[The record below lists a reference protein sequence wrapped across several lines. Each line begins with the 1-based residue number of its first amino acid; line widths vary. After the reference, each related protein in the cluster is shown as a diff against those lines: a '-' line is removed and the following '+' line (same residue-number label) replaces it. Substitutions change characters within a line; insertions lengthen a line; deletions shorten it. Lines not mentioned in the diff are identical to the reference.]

1 MLMDFKIKGLEK
13 LDKLNLKLAREDFQK
28 DMQQVNDYEEY
39 IINSKV
45 ILVLM
50 LNAYNMEIGQAYVS

>member
-1 MLMDFKIKGLEK
+1 MDFKIKGLEK